1 MNKNSKYNAT
11 SSFKKSF
18 TNKNIFN
25 SRMTRENIFNEIST
39 KILDINNLLIS
50 NLNNSNY
57 SSQKSKSDDEL
68 RISNNKKMKNYS
80 KSNLF
85 SYEGDIN
92 KIPRKKKCFFFSKIN
107 QG

>member
-68 RISNNKKMKNYS
+68 RISNNKKMKNY
-80 KSNLF
+80 
-85 SYEGDIN
+85 N
-92 KIPRKKKCFFFSKIN
+92 K
-107 QG
+107 